1 MTIPDH
7 IATRY
12 ESAVK
17 GAARDVYNT
26 YGHFGVF
33 TKRELVDEGWLIA
46 QDRWETWPSAGY
58 ARTDLR
64 QKLYHYVER
73 GFPAHGIN
81 RVRTSDGRRIYQR
94 TEFPA
99 DPFGFMSLVIRSTL
113 GIPDAAYADKP
124 AVHEGPNAV
133 SLLGAMSWGQMDGI
147 QALKFGSILFR
158 DHLLLCADFCR
169 LECRSGQQDIERRRA
184 NLRIKWGRELDAAR
198 YEAIFGVKPPRALTR
213 RNREAA

>member
-1 MTIPDH
+1 MIPDH
-7 IATRY
+7 IADRY

-94 TEFPA
+94 TEFPWNPSVFA
-99 DPFGFMSLVIRSTL
+99 YTFSHLASAL
-113 GIPDAAYADKP
+113 GIPDAAYADDGPGDARPFQRHVEWP
-124 AVHEGPNAV
+124 AMNTGTWLVFA
-133 SLLGAMSWGQMDGI
+133 
-147 QALKFGSILFR
+147 SILFR
-158 DHLLLCADFCR
+158 DY
-169 LECRSGQQDIERRRA
+169 LEVCIEFHKIDVQKRPGNRTIAEWGGRQERKRA
-184 NLRIKWGRELDAAR
+184 MLRYKYARELAAAKL
-198 YEAIFGVKPPRALTR
+198 EALGYGKP
-213 RNREAA
+213 EDMAA